1 MASENGSVL
10 VRDLVTGS
18 VEDMECGK
26 LLGYGAYRN
35 VYKCADGLVAK
46 CERSGDANARE
57 LDVWLAAQGTP
68 AERYLAAIVAASDD
82 ETVLVQ
88 ECVPQI
94 VGKIDEDLHAQ
105 YERACQHIESEDD
118 EQRLWNEYRKSKGK
132 LFDMTG
138 QFAAEC
144 GRVFRSIGFMA
155 GDLHEGNIGIRK
167 DGSLVVV
174 DYGNFFPTRWMAVD
188 QDSSGRYGGCSC
200 SECVYIRGKYEEE

>member
-18 VEDMECGK
+18 VEDVEFGD

-46 CERSGDANARE
+46 RESSGDANARE

-94 VGKIDEDLHAQ
+94 VGKIDEDLRAQ
-105 YERACQHIESEDD
+105 YERACEQVESWDD
-118 EQRLWNEYRKSKGK
+118 ENRLWREYRDSKGK
-132 LFDMTG
+132 LYEKTSE
-138 QFAAEC
+138 FAAEC
-144 GRVFRSIGFMA
+144 GKVFSSIGFMA
-155 GDLHEGNIGIRK
+155 GDLHEDNIGIRK

-174 DYGNFFPTRWMAVD
+174 DYGNFFPNRWMAVD

-200 SECVYIRGKYEEE
+200 SECVYMRDKYEEE